1 MAIWGVHCNISFSAS
16 GSVEMRNNNWSSF
29 PLTGIIFFSIV
40 LQGVMGALY
49 FGVGKA
55 LGSLVGGLAIEE
67 LGVRNTFR

>member
-1 MAIWGVHCNISFSAS
+1 MKCATTIGYPSLN
-16 GSVEMRNNNWSSF
+16 RN
-29 PLTGIIFFSIV
+29 FFYLIV

>member
-1 MAIWGVHCNISFSAS
+1 
-16 GSVEMRNNNWSSF
+16 MRNNNWSSF